1 MKHLFVDISSH
12 GYGHLAQSAPVLNAL
27 MQSRS
32 LRLTVR
38 SGLATAHLARRIQHP
53 FTHVHEASD
62 FGFVM
67 HDALNVDQE
76 ASAARYREAYA
87 NWPQRVAAEAEFLQ
101 QLAPDLVLSNVSPL
115 PLAGAAV
122 AGIPAMAMCS
132 LNWADLFSHF
142 FAHYSSGQAWAAPI
156 QSAMDQAYASALAF
170 IRFTP
175 GMDMPALANLNV
187 IGPVSVYAEHR
198 PQATREQVAQALGL
212 PLHKRWLLLA
222 LGGIAHR
229 LPIEHWPELPGIQLL
244 APSDWN
250 VAARQDITPY
260 NDEQLPF
267 AELLPLVD
275 VVLSKPGYGTF
286 VEAACCGLPVLYLQ
300 RPDWPEAAC
309 LEDWLHHHARAAAL
323 EPEDGRTGNL
333 QNALDALLG
342 QTAPPRPEADGV
354 EQAVRL
360 INRQLDAGGSIRP

>member
-27 MQSRS
+27 MDSRP

-38 SGLATAHLARRIQHP
+38 SGLDEAHLARRIRHP
-53 FTHVHEASD
+53 FTHIHAASD

-67 HDALNVDQE
+67 LDALNVDMQ
-76 ASAARYREAYA
+76 ASAARYREAYSD
-87 NWPQRVAAEAEFLQ
+87 WPQRVAGEAGFLK

-115 PLAGAAV
+115 PLAGAAA

-132 LNWADLFSHF
+132 LNWADLF
-142 FAHYSSGQAWAAPI
+142 AHYYAGSEWAAPI
-156 QSAMDQAYASALAF
+156 HAAMQQAYASARAF
-170 IRFTP
+170 VRFTP
-175 GMDMPALANLNV
+175 GMEMPGLENV
-187 IGPVSVYAEHR
+187 NVVGPVSAHTDR
-198 PQATREQVAQALGL
+198 ALHSSREQAASVLGL

-229 LPIEHWPELPGIQLL
+229 LPVENWPELPGIQLL
-244 APSDWN
+244 VPADWHT
-250 VAARQDITPY
+250 AARPDITPY
-260 NDEQLPF
+260 SDAQLPF
-267 AELLPLVD
+267 AELFPHVD

-309 LEDWLHHHARAAAL
+309 LEAWLHGNARAAVLA
-323 EPEDGRTGNL
+323 PEDGASGNL
-333 QNALDALLG
+333 QGAIESLLG
-342 QTAPPRPEADGV
+342 QVVPPRPQADGIA
-354 EQAVRL
+354 QTLHL
-360 INRQLDAGGSIRP
+360 IHRQLDAGGSI